1 MAIQRTNGFRERQHI
16 NCHSHK
22 NRHPGAR
29 CAPLARLG
37 ASGLLAI
44 VMVVPAIAVAQATSP
59 VLTINEEA
67 SKADIVT
74 TALEDG
80 ITLLSRSGGNI
91 GVLAGP
97 EGKFMVDSGIAL
109 SKLKLSAAITALGDG
124 QVRYL
129 VNTHYHWDHTDG
141 NAWLHDGGATIIST
155 TNTATRLGRVTRVDD
170 WNFTFQPVPAG
181 GLPTVKLDGDKTYL
195 FGGQAVALFPV
206 APAHTDGDLYV
217 HMQPADVM
225 FLGDLFWNG
234 AYPFIDNQNGGSID
248 GMIRALEGI
257 LTRASDRSV
266 IVPGHGPAG
275 TRSELKEF
283 RDMLVAIRANVATL
297 KKQGKTLTQIIA
309 AKPTAQYDAKFGKF
323 VIGPDLFTK
332 IVYDGLK

>member
-1 MAIQRTNGFRERQHI
+1 MA
-16 NCHSHK
+16 
-22 NRHPGAR
+22 
-29 CAPLARLG
+29 LG
-37 ASGLLAI
+37 
-44 VMVVPAIAVAQATSP
+44 
-59 VLTINEEA
+59 N
-67 SKADIVT
+67 
-74 TALEDG
+74 G
-80 ITLLSRSGGNI
+80 ITLLNGSGGNI
-91 GVLAGP
+91 GVLVGP

-109 SKLKLSAAITALGDG
+109 SKPKLSAAITALGDG

-141 NAWLHDGGATIIST
+141 NAWLHQAGATIIST
-155 TNTATRLGRVTRVDD
+155 ARAANRLGQVTRVDD
-170 WNFTFQPVPAG
+170 WNYTFQPLPAS
-181 GLPTVKLDGDKTYL
+181 GLPAVKLVSDKTYQ
-195 FGGQAVALFPV
+195 FGGQSVALLPV
-206 APAHTDGDLYV
+206 DPAHTDGDLYV
-217 HMQPADVM
+217 HMRPADVL

-257 LTRASDRSV
+257 LMRVSDRSV
-266 IVPGHGPAG
+266 VVPGHGPAG

-297 KKQGKTLTQIIA
+297 KDQGKTLTQVTA
-309 AKPTAQYDAKFGKF
+309 AKPTAQYDARFGQF